1 MVYCTEYCHWFLI
14 IICVHFIFQ
23 KENSEYYSLCLL
35 AGNIFLI
42 KSAKKLLK
50 PIEIKKDMCY
60 NVSNIFIIC
69 KGKNPCGKADY
80 YGKDECWRY
89 RRHRYGWSEIFD
101 SP

>member
-42 KSAKKLLK
+42 KSAT
-50 PIEIKKDMCY
+50 C
-60 NVSNIFIIC
+60 
-69 KGKNPCGKADY
+69 
-80 YGKDECWRY
+80 
-89 RRHRYGWSEIFD
+89 
-101 SP
+101 